1 MQSHDEYTDDAWL
14 ADHADSEAAAEPRL
28 NKKKVIALVIAVVLI
43 ITGVF
48 LFMNRSS
55 DADVEATGDFT
66 PMDILVS
73 SQKDD
78 NSEEAAD
85 PSESQAADADADMRI
100 PNLQDNAKEESYS
113 PPAPELVEE
122 GTSQQNLVA
131 PQEVE
136 APAEA
141 RPGTPVS
148 ITVHD
153 KAAGIDRTA
162 TTIPVGHIGPAD
174 AATLAPPEDISQ
186 IGWYHASAEP
196 GSDGEGTT
204 VMTGHVNYDGVIG
217 FASLFSHMK
226 AGDEITVTTE
236 NGDVHRYRVK
246 QDVYQ
251 VPKTLDEEYVRMT
264 EDTLQRATG
273 PNALVLLT
281 CGGAF
286 DPNSPLGYQDNMI
299 VVADPI

>member
-1 MQSHDEYTDDAWL
+1 MQSHDDYDDDAWL
-14 ADHADSEAAAEPRL
+14 AAHAEPDVVESRFT
-28 NKKKVIALVIAVVLI
+28 KKHKIIAAVVAI
-43 ITGVF
+43 ILVVAGAVF
-48 LFMNRSS
+48 FLNRGS
-55 DADVEATGDFT
+55 DAENVADGEFT

-73 SQKDD
+73 SQNGERDTD
-78 NSEEAAD
+78 SDEPAEEG
-85 PSESQAADADADMRI
+85 DMRI
-100 PNLQDNAKEESYS
+100 PNLQDNAKEENYS
-113 PPAPELVEE
+113 PPAEHLVEE
-122 GTSQQNLVA
+122 GTSQNSLVA

-136 APAEA
+136 SSGES

-153 KAAGIDRTA
+153 KATGTDRTA

-217 FASLFSHMK
+217 FASLFSRMQ

-236 NGDVHRYRVK
+236 NGDEHRYRVK

-251 VPKTLDEEYVRMT
+251 VPKTLDEEYVSMT
-264 EDTLQRATG
+264 EDTLQRASG